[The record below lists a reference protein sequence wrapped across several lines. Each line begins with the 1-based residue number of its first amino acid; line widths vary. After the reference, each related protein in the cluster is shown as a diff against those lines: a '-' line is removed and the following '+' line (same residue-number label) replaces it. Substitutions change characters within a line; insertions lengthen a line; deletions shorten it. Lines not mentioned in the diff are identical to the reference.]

1 MPVPLRVTLRQVRPS
16 QRLRQEI
23 REGVETLE
31 RFHPRLASCRVLVE
45 MPHRHHSS
53 GNRFHV
59 RIELKVPGDV
69 IVVTH
74 EPTVKGGLP
83 DVGGDRLTKAGE
95 ADVVARYLYV
105 AIHTA
110 FEAAKR
116 RLQDGARKQTRKLK
130 AARVRQRATA

>member
-1 MPVPLRVTLRQVRPS
+1 MPVPLRITLRQVRSS

-23 REGVETLE
+23 REGADMLE
-31 RFHPRLASCRVLVE
+31 RFHPRLTSCRVLVE
-45 MPHRHHSS
+45 MPHRRHST

-74 EPTVKGGLP
+74 EPMVKGGLP
-83 DVGGDRLTKAGE
+83 EAGRLTKAAE

-110 FEAAKR
+110 FESAKR
-116 RLQDGARKQTRKLK
+116 RLQDGAKKQTSKLK
-130 AARVRQRATA
+130 VARVRQRVIE